1 MLYKIK
7 DNIPYHVQEF
17 LYDRFVDVATEYVV
31 SRGYTTQTLS
41 LKVIL
46 HHAKII
52 IIAMNDGNIE

>member
-1 MLYKIK
+1 
-7 DNIPYHVQEF
+7 
-17 LYDRFVDVATEYVV
+17 VDVATEYVV